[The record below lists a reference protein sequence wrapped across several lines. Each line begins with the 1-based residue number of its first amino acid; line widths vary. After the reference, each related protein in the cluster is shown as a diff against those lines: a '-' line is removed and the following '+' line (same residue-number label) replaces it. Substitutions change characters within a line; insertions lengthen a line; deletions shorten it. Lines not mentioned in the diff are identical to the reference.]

1 MSWRNSDDTARLLG
15 ETLGLAPYRARTGA
29 RLANPSLL
37 VPLTTCGQ
45 MSSSDQSVLI
55 EAAEASGLV
64 TRDQLHLAMVS
75 ACDSGDENS
84 VAISAVSD
92 DAIGRRLVELDFLN
106 PWQVEQLK
114 LGRSKF
120 SLGPYRVIDSI
131 GRGGMGHV
139 FKAEHE
145 ILGRVEAVKVLP
157 RNKTTAETI
166 NKFRHEIRIQAQ
178 LDHPNLVRVNFADRE
193 GDTYYFVTEFVP
205 GTDLR
210 KLIRRLGPLSY
221 QAAALIVQQAAEGLE
236 HAHRRGLVHRD
247 IKPGNILVT
256 PEAVAKVIDLG
267 LAWYLEADIHA
278 AKQGDRLKIVG
289 TADYLAP
296 ETICDPGCIVPV
308 SDIYSLGCT
317 LYYAVTGKVPFPGGN
332 PAEKMQR
339 HLHEVALSPDQLQ
352 PGLPDAFVELVSEMM
367 RKNPKQRPPSAGAV
381 AERLKPLAN
390 EQAIVEIEQAI
401 LTMEQERHAASVELN
416 AQSPLLDDTL
426 TFEQGDLPADMDR
439 NPRSG
444 SQGTTPIAA
453 ATEETVRHRRAPRK
467 RHTTDNADQAKSSRI
482 SNLAIATIALA
493 VMTTVG
499 VVGALIWG
507 TLN

>member
-1 MSWRNSDDTARLLG
+1 MDK
-15 ETLGLAPYRARTGA
+15 
-29 RLANPSLL
+29 
-37 VPLTTCGQ
+37 
-45 MSSSDQSVLI
+45 SVLI

-75 ACDSGDENS
+75 ACDAGDENS

-92 DAIGRRLVELDFLN
+92 DAIGRRLVELEYLN

-120 SLGPYRVIDSI
+120 SLGPYRVVDSI

-139 FKAEHE
+139 FKVEHE
-145 ILGRVEAVKVLP
+145 ILGRIEAVKVLP
-157 RNKTTAETI
+157 RNKATAETI
-166 NKFRHEIRIQAQ
+166 DKFRHEIRIQAQ
-178 LDHPNLVRVNFADRE
+178 LDHPNLVRVHFADRE

-205 GTDLR
+205 GADLR

-256 PEAVAKVIDLG
+256 PDAIVKVIDLG

-339 HLHEVALSPDQLQ
+339 HLHESALPPDQLQ
-352 PGLPDAFVELVSEMM
+352 PGLPTEFVQLVAEMM
-367 RKNPKQRPPSAGAV
+367 RKDPKQRPPSAGAV
-381 AERLKPLAN
+381 AQRLKPLAS
-390 EQAIVEIEQAI
+390 EDAIAEIAQAIHT
-401 LTMEQERHAASVELN
+401 LDSERSELKVDQN
-416 AQSPLLDDTL
+416 VQSPLLDDTL
-426 TFEQGDLPADMDR
+426 TFEQSDLPENFESDLL
-439 NPRSG
+439 SG
-444 SQGTTPIAA
+444 SQGTSPIAA
-453 ATEETVRHRRAPRK
+453 ATEETVKHRRAPRIKTAK
-467 RHTTDNADQAKSSRI
+467 RPARPNSRI
-482 SNLAIATIALA
+482 SPLVVASVALA
-493 VMTTVG
+493 ALTVVG
-499 VVGALIWG
+499 VLSLVIWNVF
-507 TLN
+507 T